1 MLNSKSV
8 FDFSAW
14 SARMAGWLGES
25 QSVGVE
31 QNNPVFSALN
41 DLLAQCPLSSL
52 LPYETYDPDSQ
63 IFINKRSCGLMLEVA
78 PLTGA
83 TPANGRNSG
92 KLVNRCAAGHGRLSM
107 FIMGFG

>member
-1 MLNSKSV
+1 MRMLNSKSV

-14 SARMAGWLGES
+14 SARVAGFLGES

-31 QNNPVFSALN
+31 QTNPILSSLS

-63 IFINKRSCGLMLEVA
+63 IFINKRSCGWMLEVA

-83 TPANGRNSG
+83 TPQTVEILGS
-92 KLVNRCAAGHGRLSM
+92 LLTDVLPVNAD
-107 FIMGFG
+107 